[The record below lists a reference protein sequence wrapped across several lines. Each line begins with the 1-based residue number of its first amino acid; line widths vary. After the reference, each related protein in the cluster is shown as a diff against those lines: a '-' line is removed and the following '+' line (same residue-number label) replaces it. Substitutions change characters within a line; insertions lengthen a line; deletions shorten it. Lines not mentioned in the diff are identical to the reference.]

1 MQFRMLFLLL
11 FLSLVFS
18 ADAFSQDKNPPKD
31 ETDEILKIDTQLV
44 DVPVVVT
51 DKNGTPLL
59 NLKKSNFTVF
69 EDGVKQELS
78 DFAATNAPFEVALLL
93 DTSGSTR
100 SDLSLIQRSAEN
112 FIASLRKGDKV
123 SVVSFESGTRNG
135 KKTALSLILTRL
147 TDDRVKLKNALGEVK
162 LSNGT
167 PYYDGLFDVVEK
179 VFSEPAKDE
188 FRGRRALVALSDG
201 VDSTSATDFA
211 EVRERFEQAGIISYF
226 IQVDTREFF
235 EENLLGDCEVAMR
248 FSAAQ
253 IKRYYRTFYPK
264 SKIEKV
270 SNFCGLGDFE
280 RLDISRRLYELADS
294 EMQRLAKTSGG
305 KVFPVADLSEARSA
319 FGKVAEEIGKKYS
332 LGYYSSNEKRDGS
345 ARKIKVVLKGVPTGR
360 KSARAKVIPHQLIKI
375 HLLNEKF
382 FCVCL

>member
-1 MQFRMLFLLL
+1 MRFRMLFLVL
-11 FLSLVFS
+11 FLSLMFS
-18 ADAFSQDKNPPKD
+18 ADTFSQDKTPPKD
-31 ETDEILKIDTQLV
+31 EADEILKIDTQLV

-112 FIASLRKGDKV
+112 FIASLRKGDRV
-123 SVVSFESGTRNG
+123 SVVSFDTGTRNG
-135 KKTALSLILTRL
+135 KKTALSRVLTGL
-147 TDDRVKLKNALGEVK
+147 TDDRVKLKNALSEVK

-167 PYYDGLFDVVEK
+167 PYYDGLLDVVEK

-201 VDSTSATDFA
+201 VDSTSVTDFA
-211 EVRERFEQAGIISYF
+211 EVRERFEQAGIVSYF
-226 IQVDTREFF
+226 IQVDTRDFF
-235 EENLLGDCEVAMR
+235 EENLLGDCEAAMR

-253 IKRYYRTFYPK
+253 IRRYYRTFYPK

-280 RLDISRRLYELADS
+280 RLDISKRLYELADT
-294 EMQRLAKTSGG
+294 EMQKLAKTSGG
-305 KVFPVADLSEARSA
+305 KVFPVVDLSEARSA
-319 FGKVAEEIGKKYS
+319 FTKVADEIGKKYS

-345 ARKIKVVLKGVPTGR
+345 ERKIKVVLKGAPTGAQIR
-360 KSARAKVIPHQLIKI
+360 ARESYTAPT
-375 HLLNEKF
+375 N
-382 FCVCL
+382 

>member
-1 MQFRMLFLLL
+1 MTFKMLFLVL
-11 FLSLVFS
+11 FFSLTFAS
-18 ADAFSQDKNPPKD
+18 HIFSQDKTPPKA
-31 ETDEILKIDTQLV
+31 EEADEILKIDTQLV

-59 NLKKSNFTVF
+59 NLKKDNFIVF
-69 EDGVKQELS
+69 EDGVKQDLT
-78 DFAATNAPFEVALLL
+78 DFAAVNAPFEVALLL

-112 FIASLRKGDKV
+112 FIASLRKGDRV
-123 SVVSFESGTRNG
+123 SIVSFATEVKSG
-135 KKTALSLILTRL
+135 KKTASSRVLTEL
-147 TDDRVKLKNALGEVK
+147 TDDRVKLKNALAEVK

-167 PYYDGLFDVVEK
+167 PYYDGLLDVVEK
-179 VFSEPAKDE
+179 IFKEPAKDE
-188 FRGRRALVALSDG
+188 FRGRRALVALTDG
-201 VDSTSATDFA
+201 VDSTSAADFA
-211 EVRERFEQAGIISYF
+211 EVRERFEQTGIVSYF

-235 EENLLGDCEVAMR
+235 EENLLGDCEVALR

-280 RLDISRRLYELADS
+280 RLDISKRLYELADS

-305 KVFPVADLSEARSA
+305 KVFPVVDLSEARNA
-319 FGKVAEEIGKKYS
+319 FTKVADEIGKKYS
-332 LGYYSSNEKRDGS
+332 LGYYPSNEKRDG
-345 ARKIKVVLKGVPTGR
+345 AGRKIKVTLKGVPAGAQIR
-360 KSARAKVIPHQLIKI
+360 AREGYTAPT
-375 HLLNEKF
+375 N
-382 FCVCL
+382 